1 MKSFFRHLKAA
12 WYFGRMH
19 RYVPVDPTF
28 WTTEDAGHLQL
39 FFNSQSGLKLKQIL
53 TNICIELAVSAT
65 QTKETDQRDKCGYA
79 SGARGIIS
87 TIESY
92 FPRVTA
98 NSDTTEDQEQDAA
111 DPSEQFAP

>member
-12 WYFGRMH
+12 WYFGKRH
-19 RYVPVDPTF
+19 RYVPVDETF
-28 WTTEDAGHLQL
+28 FTPEDARALLGY
-39 FFNSQSGLKLKQIL
+39 FNSTSGLKLKQIL

-65 QTKETDQRDKCGYA
+65 QTKSDTQRDACGYA

-92 FPRVTA
+92 FPHVTA
-98 NSDTTEDQEQDAA
+98 NSDTTEDQQQDAA
-111 DPSEQFAP
+111 DPSELFSA